1 MIFASRY
8 FIAYVLDLILGDP
21 EFFYH
26 PVRVIGK
33 LISFLEKKLYSFK
46 NKKIFGGV
54 LVILVLTVTFIIS
67 YILAISKIIEIFFL
81 YTTLATKCLADEG
94 KKIYEILKSNDIER
108 AKKEVSYLVSRD
120 TGKMN
125 EQQVIRSVVETI
137 AENSV
142 DGVIAPMFFAII
154 GSFFTWNGV
163 SLALPFAMTYKAIN
177 TMDSMLGYKNE
188 KYIDFG
194 MIGAKVDDMA
204 NFLPARIA
212 GGVIIPIGAFILRM
226 DYKSAWRIFL
236 RDRLNHGSPNSGH
249 GEAAFAGALGLQFG
263 GKTSY
268 FGKIYDKP
276 TIGDKKRDF
285 ILDDIKNARKLLYIS
300 SGIGLIIFLILS
312 QLIKVVL

>member
-1 MIFASRY
+1 MIFATRY

-33 LISFLEKKLYSFK
+33 LISFLEKKLYNFK
-46 NKKIFGGV
+46 NKKLTGGI
-54 LVILVLTVTFIIS
+54 LVFLVLTITFGVS
-67 YILAISKIIEIFFL
+67 YILAISKITEIFFL
-81 YTTLATKCLADEG
+81 YTTLATKCLANEG

-120 TGKMN
+120 TGRMD
-125 EQQVIRSVVETI
+125 EQQVIRSVVETTS
-137 AENSV
+137 ENSV
-142 DGVIAPMFFAII
+142 DGVIAPMFFAIL
-154 GSFFTWNGV
+154 GSFFTWNDV

-194 MIGAKVDDMA
+194 MIGAKVDDVA

-226 DYKSAWRIFL
+226 DYKNAWRIFL

-300 SGIGLIIFLILS
+300 SGIGLIVFLILS